1 MRKLALT
8 LLATVALLLAAC
20 GSGSVANTP
29 PTDTPVPPAPTATAT
44 AVPPTATSGP
54 SAPTITMASRS
65 FSGNSATVKA
75 GQAVTFDDPAATGGV
90 HNLVTGSNG
99 TFKAEAGAPS
109 QFASA
114 TGVSFA
120 PGTSMDI
127 VFPTAGTYTITCTI
141 HPTMEATITVT
152 A

>member
-8 LLATVALLLAAC
+8 LFAITALLLAAC
-20 GSGSVANTP
+20 GGGGAANTP
-29 PTDTPVPPAPTATAT
+29 PAATDTPVPPAPTATV
-44 AVPPTATSGP
+44 VPPTATSAPSGP
-54 SAPTITMASRS
+54 SITMAVRS

-75 GQAVTFDDPAATGGV
+75 GQAVTFNDPASSGGV

-114 TGVSFA
+114 TGIAFS

-141 HPTMEATITVT
+141 HPSMEATITVT

>member
-8 LLATVALLLAAC
+8 LLATIALLLAAC
-20 GSGSVANTP
+20 GGGVANTT
-29 PTDTPVPPAPTATAT
+29 PTDTPIPPAPTATAT

-114 TGVSFA
+114 TGVAFS